1 MADSGMAEKSVQKR
15 SKGRPRNSE
24 GAAASLAG
32 ILNLVRTG
40 AANTRQELERESE
53 LGRAIVA
60 DRLATLS
67 GLKLLDESALAEA
80 TGGRAPRLV
89 QFNADRARIVV
100 ATLDQTALGVGIA
113 DLSGR
118 LITEHHEAL
127 DLSASAETTA
137 DRLSALFEWLLDKDE
152 RPAPLWG
159 MGISVPG
166 PVQLSP
172 GDDFL
177 GATPTFL
184 PAWDGFPLIERL
196 ARRFGA
202 PVWMRSSVETMAMGE
217 LHAGAGKGVNEMLF
231 IKVGK
236 RIGASFI
243 YDGKLYRGAQGAAGL
258 IGQLPTTA
266 GGKTASLDVLAGSD
280 MITRDGLTAA
290 KDGTSPVLADILKR
304 GGEITAIEVGQA
316 AQVGDPISMEI
327 MSRSGRLI
335 GHLVATLANMLNP
348 SLIVLS
354 GSIAQTNDILLA
366 AVREAVYG
374 ESHPLVTRDLRIS
387 ASRMGSSAGLVG
399 AAKVVSEA
407 LFDPGLLREWISHG
421 APTAMPRLRQALDK
435 IGAARDDADTNGVLT
450 PRPSAPPEV
459 Q

>member
-1 MADSGMAEKSVQKR
+1 MADSGMAEPSAQKR
-15 SKGRPRNSE
+15 GKGRPRNSD
-24 GAAASLAG
+24 AAAQSLAA

-40 AANTRQELERESE
+40 TANTRQELERESE

-67 GLKLLDESALAEA
+67 ELRLVDESALAEA

-89 QFNADRARIVV
+89 QFNPDRARIIV

-127 DLSASAETTA
+127 DLNAPAASTA
-137 DRLSALFEWLLDKDE
+137 DRLSALFEWLLEKDE
-152 RPAPLWG
+152 RPASLWG
-159 MGISVPG
+159 LGISVPG

-177 GATPTFL
+177 ATTPTFL
-184 PAWDGFPLIERL
+184 PAWEGYPFIERL
-196 ARRFGA
+196 TRRFGA
-202 PVWMRSSVETMAMGE
+202 PVWMRSSVETMTMGE
-217 LHAGAGKGVNEMLF
+217 LHAGAGAGVNELLF
-231 IKVGK
+231 VKVGK
-236 RIGASFI
+236 RIGAGFI
-243 YDGKLYRGAQGAAGL
+243 FEGKLFRGAQGAAGL
-258 IGQLPTTA
+258 IGQLSTTA
-266 GGKTASLDVLAGSD
+266 DGRTAPLDILAGSD
-280 MITRDGLTAA
+280 MIAREGLAA
-290 KDGTSPVLADILKR
+290 ANDGTSPALADILNR
-304 GGEITAIEVGQA
+304 VGEITAIEVGQT
-316 AQVGDPISMEI
+316 AQIGDPVSMEI
-327 MSRSGRLI
+327 MSRSGHLI
-335 GHLVATLANMLNP
+335 GHVVAMLANMLNP

-407 LFDPGLLREWISHG
+407 LFNRDLLREWIPHG
-421 APTAMPRLRQALDK
+421 APTATPRFARMLDTLK
-435 IGAARDDADTNGVLT
+435 ADTA
-450 PRPSAPPEV
+450 SARLNEDAGPPPAAAPETK
-459 Q
+459 